1 MEKVIYADNAATTK
15 LNDKAY
21 EAMQPFLRGEYGN
34 PSQPYSFSRSVKVA
48 LKNARQSIADILNAE
63 PDEIVFTSGGTE
75 SDNWAL
81 KGAYFSTNRRKTI
94 VTSSIEHH
102 AVVRSC
108 KFINHLGG
116 HVNYL
121 EVDEA
126 GRVAA
131 DKFQS
136 VINDDVCLASIML
149 ANNEIGTIQDVK
161 DFADIAHRKGVLFHT
176 DAVQAV
182 GHIKVNVKELGI
194 DMLSASAHKFG
205 GPKGVGF
212 LYLKKGTEIFPY
224 FNGGAQEF
232 HMRAGTEN
240 VAGIVGMAVALQE
253 SVVQSDSQYLRML
266 ESRIIQKLITC
277 GLSSGNDFVINGDAK
292 NKLPGVVSL
301 SFKEADGE
309 MLLHRLDLAGIMV
322 STGAACDSTNTQVS
336 HVIDSIGLS
345 REYARGT
352 IRISLGYQNTIEES
366 DKIGEVL
373 GKIIKGQRGD

>member
-1 MEKVIYADNAATTK
+1 MARLIYADNAATTK

-81 KGAYFSTNRRKTI
+81 KGAYSSTNRRKTI

-102 AVVRSC
+102 AVLRSC
-108 KFINHLGG
+108 SFLNHLGG

-126 GRVAA
+126 GRVSA
-131 DKFQS
+131 DKFLS

-253 SVVQSDSQYLRML
+253 SVAQSDSQYLRML

-322 STGAACDSTNTQVS
+322 STGAACDSTSTQVS

-373 GKIIKGQRGD
+373 GKIIKGQRGN